1 MRIDDRILG
10 VGLALLALFI
20 IWQAQMIPSVPGTT
34 FGPSLMPTLIG
45 LVMVACGLAVFLG
58 GVRSAGAGPLI
69 DVSVWRGQ
77 TRGLV
82 CAAWAI
88 LGVVVGIAVMPWIGF
103 PLLGLIYALPLMLL
117 MGARPIAAVP
127 VAVVVVLCAYLVFKR
142 LLYVPLPAGPLTF
155 LG

>member
-10 VGLALLALFI
+10 VGLALLALLI
-20 IWQAQMIPSVPGTT
+20 IWQAQTIPSVPGTT

-58 GVRSAGAGPLI
+58 GVRGAGTGPLV

-77 TRGLV
+77 SRGLL
-82 CAAWAI
+82 CAAFAI
-88 LGVVVGIAVMPWIGF
+88 LGVVIGIAVMPSIGF
-103 PLLGLIYALPLMLL
+103 PLFGLLYALPLMLL
-117 MGARPIAAVP
+117 MGARPVAAVP